1 MMLPN
6 LLTISELAITGY
18 LSGSTNR
25 SDLAPVSSV
34 IRTAANNAI
43 NNIVARSFSTT
54 MPDSFTP
61 SQTPMISDGKWILGV
76 HGNTIVS
83 CDLLST
89 ATSHTSHIN
98 KTARANLGWSYIKLP
113 KNVRDAMKLLRDKID
128 KDDLGED
135 GKETHPHITAKYGL
149 VGTNP
154 EDVMAAVKGN
164 RGGKVR
170 MGKTSLFHQEDGD
183 VLKISVTS
191 HALHNL
197 WKSLS
202 TLENEDKFTE
212 YVPHST
218 LAYLKPG
225 AGKKYSG
232 DSDIEGME
240 FTFDSFVFEDKND
253 VATEISL
260 NEDMVKNAQ
269 AEIQLQA
276 TGTDNHSQTFTA
288 TLQFKKERNSGITV
302 INPVIT
308 FQEQSGKTSGK
319 WTYYLSTLTDNRK
332 SGFDDLL
339 VLDSGQKRMLEGL
352 NKILTEAVG
361 IVEQKSMED
370 RSGNPLDT
378 DFKTASSK
386 SVKTAQIYDEDDFEF
401 DYISRAQD
409 ELAADEA
416 RQRSTSERQKQLE
429 LERQQANSYSGD
441 LDWNDLTNLPDG
453 VNPYYVEGNFRLN
466 GLTSIPQ
473 GFNPTIGGD
482 LWLNGLTRIPSS
494 FNPTVGGNL
503 WLEGLKSIPSGFNP
517 TVGANLCLNRLT
529 SIPSGFNPTVGG
541 SLWLR
546 GLTSIPSSFNPTVG
560 GGLWLVGLTSIPS
573 GFNPTVGGDFWLG
586 NLTSI
591 PSGFNPTV
599 GGGLCLD
606 SLTSIPSGF
615 NPTVGGDFW
624 LGNLTSIPS
633 GFNPTVGGGLF
644 LHGLTS
650 IPSGFNPTVGGDL
663 YLRGLTSIP
672 DSVRQNVTGKV
683 YLNNSTLEG
692 LARAERTAS
701 SSTQTKTAQIY
712 DEDDF
717 EFDYISRAQD
727 ELAADEARH
736 KAIFERQKQ
745 LELERQQ
752 QANSY
757 SGDLDWNDLTNL
769 PDGVNPYYVE
779 GNLWLRNLTS
789 IPSGFNPTVGG
800 NLCLNSLTSI
810 PDGFNPTVRGDLWL
824 EGLTSI
830 PSGFNPTVRGD
841 LWLEGLTSIPSGF
854 NPTVG
859 EDLRLDSLT
868 SIPDGFN
875 PTVGGGLYLGN
886 LTSIPSGFNPT
897 VGGNLCLNSLT
908 SIPDSVRQNVTG
920 KVYLKNST

>member
-61 SQTPMISDGKWILGV
+61 SKTPMISDGKWILGV

-416 RQRSTSERQKQLE
+416 RQRSTSERQKQLK

-599 GGGLCLD
+599 GGGL
-606 SLTSIPSGF
+606 
-615 NPTVGGDFW
+615 
-624 LGNLTSIPS
+624 
-633 GFNPTVGGGLF
+633 F

-717 EFDYISRAQD
+717 ELDYISRAQD

-800 NLCLNSLTSI
+800 SLYLSDLTSI
-810 PDGFNPTVRGDLWL
+810 PV
-824 EGLTSI
+824 
-830 PSGFNPTVRGD
+830 
-841 LWLEGLTSIPSGF
+841 
-854 NPTVG
+854 
-859 EDLRLDSLT
+859 
-868 SIPDGFN
+868 GFN
-875 PTVGGGLYLGN
+875 PTVGGDLWLRGLTSIPSDFNPTVGGDLYLGN
-886 LTSIPSGFNPT
+886 LTSIPVGFNPTVGGSLSLFKLTRIPSGFNPT
-897 VGGNLCLNSLT
+897 VGGNLWLRNLT
-908 SIPDSVRQNVTG
+908 SIPDRIRKNVRG
-920 KVYLKNST
+920 GVYLG